1 MDAEYFA
8 QRIMCTREDKKECLP
23 VIRQLLDLAYA
34 SQNYGLLVMEAMVQ
48 DRVRYPDAFL
58 RKAVGLTS
66 EVADPEKIGKVLYN
80 LIISSKY
87 VAKSHFLKDVLIT
100 ETMLA
105 VSKREDLDYVFA
117 HLIPSYFGVE
127 YADKAEE
134 VYRNYKRERA
144 IREQE
149 LEQQEQA
156 GKEAQESQ
164 EEQAS
169 QPNQE

>member
-1 MDAEYFA
+1 MIPRTRGGWPVVFCMDAEYFA

-58 RKAVGLTS
+58 RKAVGLTA
-66 EVADPEKIGKVLYN
+66 EVADPEKIEKVLYN
-80 LIISSKY
+80 LIVSSKY

-105 VSKREDLDYVFA
+105 VSKKEDLDYVFA

-127 YADKAEE
+127 YAGAAEE
-134 VYRNYKRERA
+134 VYRSYKQARIMQE
-144 IREQE
+144 EQE
-149 LEQQEQA
+149 EQ
-156 GKEAQESQ
+156 GSQESQ
-164 EEQAS
+164 E
-169 QPNQE
+169 